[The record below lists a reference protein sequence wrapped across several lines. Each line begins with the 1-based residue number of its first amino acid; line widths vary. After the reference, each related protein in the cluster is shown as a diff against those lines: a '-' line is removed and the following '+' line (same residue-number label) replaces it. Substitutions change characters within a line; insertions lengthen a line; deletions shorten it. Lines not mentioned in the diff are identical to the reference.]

1 MPSRLKPYVFVTR
14 ELPGGGLERLRAEAD
29 VTVWEE
35 ELPPPHE
42 RLVEEA
48 GRAEGL
54 ITLLTDRIDAALMD
68 AAPRLRVVS
77 NVAVGYD
84 NIDVD
89 AATQRGILVGFTPG
103 VLTETTADL
112 AFALLMAAARRIVEG
127 DRATRDGRWRT
138 WHPSFLLGQDVHG
151 ATLGIVG
158 LGAIGMAV
166 ARRAGA
172 FGMRVLYHDSIRRPE
187 AEAELGVG
195 FVPFEELLR
204 EADFVS
210 VHVPLSAETHHLF
223 GRREFSLMKR
233 TAIFV
238 NTARGPVVD
247 EAALH
252 GALQHND
259 IAAAAIDVTE
269 VEPLPTDSPL
279 LRLPNLI
286 VTPHIGS
293 ASVATRRRMADTAVD
308 NALAALRGGLPQHCV
323 NPEAAGAGGR
333 RSGGGE
339 SEEAP

>member
-1 MPSRLKPYVFVTR
+1 VPSPVKPYVFVTR
-14 ELPGGGLERLRAEAD
+14 ELPGDGLERLRAAAD
-29 VTVWEE
+29 VTVWED
-35 ELPPPHE
+35 ELPPPRE
-42 RLVEEA
+42 RLLQEA
-48 GRAEGL
+48 GRADGL

-68 AAPRLRVVS
+68 GAPRLRVVS

-89 AATQRGILVGFTPG
+89 AATERGILVGITPG

-127 DRATRDGRWRT
+127 DRATREGRWRT

-158 LGAIGMAV
+158 LGAIGTAV
-166 ARRAGA
+166 ARRARA
-172 FGMRVLYHDSIRRPE
+172 FGMRVLYYDSIRRPE
-187 AEAELGVG
+187 ADLGVG

-204 EADFVS
+204 EADFVT
-210 VHVPLSAETHHLF
+210 VHVPLSEETHHLF
-223 GRREFSLMKR
+223 GQREFALMKR
-233 TAIFV
+233 SGVFV

-252 GALQHND
+252 DALQGKE

-269 VEPLPTDSPL
+269 VEPLPMDSPL

-286 VTPHIGS
+286 VTPHIAS

-308 NALAALRGGLPQHCV
+308 NALAALRGEIPLHCV
-323 NPEAAGAGGR
+323 NPEATG
-333 RSGGGE
+333 RSGRP
-339 SEEAP
+339 SA